1 MFFTKCISCQSKNRF
16 VKNNMCM
23 LTFFN
28 IGSDL
33 SISDLHWEEEGG
45 GASLPLLLLIKC
57 LCS

>member
-33 SISDLHWEEEGG
+33 SISDLQWEMSGKRWSGQFEVSGY
-45 GASLPLLLLIKC
+45 K
-57 LCS
+57 